1 MALMDEKEEATSRKF
16 SLAKG
21 TILIDDLN
29 RWWNLKRS
37 PETSQQNLIIGLLI
51 VLSTTKSP
59 KLILEQEIS

>member
-1 MALMDEKEEATSRKF
+1 MVLMDEEEEATSRKF

-37 PETSQQNLIIGLLI
+37 PETSHENLIIGLMI
-51 VLSTTKSP
+51 CFVND
-59 KLILEQEIS
+59 